1 MEQRILEWIN
11 SVYNFMGWPGV
22 VILMAAETVFTPIPS
37 EIIMPLAGWM
47 LIKERGL
54 SVIYIMLAGFYGA
67 LGSTIG
73 SVIIYG
79 IAFWGG
85 RPLVERYGKYVFI
98 SRHDIDRAEQWF
110 AKHGRWVVC
119 LSHLIP
125 QVRSF
130 ISIPAGV
137 VRMRFL
143 TFLLYTLLGAFV
155 WCVFLAYGG
164 YLLGEN
170 YEQISDAMRP
180 FVIPIIAV
188 IGLVIIIYIWR
199 RVRKRKQ
206 ES

>member
-1 MEQRILEWIN
+1 MEQRILEWIS
-11 SVYNFMGWPGV
+11 SVYNFLGWPGV

-37 EIIMPLAGWM
+37 EIIMPLGGWF
-47 LIKERGL
+47 LVKKPGL
-54 SVIYIMLAGFYGA
+54 SVAYILLAGFYGA

-85 RPLVERYGKYVFI
+85 RPLVERFGKYIFI
-98 SRHDIDRAEQWF
+98 SRHDIDRAEKWF
-110 AKHGRWVVC
+110 AKYGRWVVC

-125 QVRSF
+125 QVRSI

-143 TFLLYTLLGAFV
+143 TFLLYTFLGAFV

-164 YLLGEN
+164 YLLGQ
-170 YEQISDAMRP
+170 YYWQISDAMRP
-180 FVIPIIAV
+180 FTIPIIV
-188 IGLVIIIYIWR
+188 VVGLVIIIYIWR
-199 RVRKRKQ
+199 RVKKGKQ